1 RPMPATVA
9 FTAVYSRRDGIVDWR
24 ACVDPLA
31 VPVEVS
37 TSHIGM
43 AIDPRVIDHVV
54 AALSGSLAGS
64 ALEVD
69 RGESA

>member
-1 RPMPATVA
+1 MDPMAD
-9 FTAVYSRRDGIVDWR
+9 S
-24 ACVDPLA
+24 
-31 VPVEVS
+31 VEVS
-37 TSHIGM
+37 SSHIGM

-54 AALSGSLAGS
+54 AALGGQAEDS

>member
-1 RPMPATVA
+1 MA
-9 FTAVYSRRDGIVDWR
+9 FTSVYSRRDGIVDWR
-24 ACVDPLA
+24 ACVDPMA
-31 VPVEVS
+31 VSVEVR

-54 AALSGSLAGS
+54 AALRGQAVGS